1 MSPRDSESDDPDSES
16 GEGIE
21 RARRAAERH
30 ESFESQQ
37 SGEYRVSAT
46 AFEGSV
52 ALDADGAAAR
62 FAVTVRVP
70 TLDAVT
76 EDRVGPAVAEGW
88 FDTFALR
95 LEDVDSALAG
105 DDDPELDVERDGEAV
120 VVRIQIADLD
130 ARRAADD
137 AVAAVEYVEGTYVQ
151 GIVPGYD
158 YTEPVTQLLQRAS
171 DAAGGT
177 RGGTPL

>member
-1 MSPRDSESDDPDSES
+1 MSESDAVA
-16 GEGIE
+16 
-21 RARRAAERH
+21 RARRAAEQH
-30 ESFESQQ
+30 DSFERLDD
-37 SGEYRVSAT
+37 GRYAVTTT
-46 AFEGSV
+46 AFDGEV
-52 ALDADGAAAR
+52 AIDSDGGAAV

-70 TLDAVT
+70 MLDAVT

-88 FDTFALR
+88 FETFALR

-130 ARRAADD
+130 ARRAAAD

-151 GIVPGYD
+151 GIIPGYD
-158 YTEPVTQLLQRAS
+158 YTEPVTHLIQRAAS
-171 DAAGGT
+171 TGGGT
-177 RGGTPL
+177 KGGTPL

>member
-1 MSPRDSESDDPDSES
+1 MSPRDSES
-16 GEGIE
+16 GERDEAVE

-30 ESFESQQ
+30 ESFESQK
-37 SGEYRVSAT
+37 SGGYRISTT

-52 ALDADGAAAR
+52 ALDADGGTAE

-76 EDRVGPAVAEGW
+76 EDRVGSAVAEGW
-88 FDTFALR
+88 FETLALR
-95 LEDVDSALAG
+95 LEDVDSALRG
-105 DDDPELDVERDGEAV
+105 DDDPELDVERDVEEV

-130 ARRAADD
+130 AGRAAGD

-158 YTEPVTQLLQRAS
+158 YTEPVTNLLQRAS

-177 RGGTPL
+177 QGGTPL